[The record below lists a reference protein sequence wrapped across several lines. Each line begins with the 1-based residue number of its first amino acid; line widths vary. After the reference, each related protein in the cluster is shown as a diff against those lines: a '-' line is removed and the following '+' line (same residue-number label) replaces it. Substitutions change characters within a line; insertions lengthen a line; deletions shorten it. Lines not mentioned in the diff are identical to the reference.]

1 MRYLRPACVAL
12 LLALAQTSSYLVNSP
27 AAVSPDI
34 VISQVY
40 GGGGNAGATLTH
52 DFIELYNR
60 GPVAVAVDGWSVQY
74 GSSTGVVGNGQN
86 FITPLA
92 GTIEAGGYL
101 LVQEAPGAGGTQAL
115 PTPDVTDDS
124 PIAMAAGSGK
134 VALVTRTQ
142 GLNCAT
148 ESACASQA
156 AFIRDVVGY
165 GSAATYAEGGAPTAT
180 LTNTTAALRK
190 GNGAQDTDNN
200 AADFVAGAPNPR
212 SAGGATPR
220 LTMADVAVS
229 EGDTSNPIAT
239 FVVQLNKPAGLGG
252 VAFSIR
258 TEDGTAT
265 AADLDYV
272 PLGPADGF
280 IPAGAASQSFTV
292 TINAD
297 LKPEPDETFI
307 VNVGNVTGTVI
318 VADGQATGT
327 IGNDDVPALAIHE
340 IQGAVDR
347 SPRTGEIVA
356 TTGIVT
362 GRKSNGFFLQAPD
375 TEIDDSAETSEAIFV
390 FTSQAPAM
398 VAVGDAV
405 RVSGRV
411 VEFRRTNDVLPH
423 TLTEIGAPV
432 SVTVLSTG
440 HALPAAVDASTIAVS
455 AANRVAQLEPYE
467 SMLVRASSLQVVAP
481 TNGFGELYGVL
492 AGRPRPFREPGIDVS
507 DTLPAGAPPGVA
519 RFDGNLERLMVDT
532 DESLNPAGVRRDA
545 VRLSTGGSIT
555 PVSGPLDYAFDEYR
569 VSLDS
574 GVPVTVTPGIARR
587 PLTAP
592 AAAELSIVSLNVLN
606 FWPDR
611 DDPNGAALFADRV
624 ERTAQTVVH
633 DLQTPEIL
641 GLIEMGDI
649 TGLRQL
655 RDAINALA
663 ATSYEAYLLESDDDT
678 ADDQDVGYL
687 VDLARVAV
695 TAAPY
700 QIGRGT
706 RFAFCNGSDV
716 VFDRPPFVLEAQFD
730 GMPVTVILNHLR
742 SLIDVNSMGPV
753 ATSFGCTEPT
763 TEGQRVR
770 AKRRLGAEALADAIE
785 ERAGQNLVVIGDMN
799 AFELNDGYG
808 DIIGTLEGSPA
819 PADTVVAPSD
829 DDWTHTLT
837 ALARLVP
844 AADRYSYVHEG
855 SAQVLDHILVNRAM
869 LDRVTGFGFARINAD
884 FPEIGRLSDHDA
896 AFARFAPVA
905 QLSTTTDLPPALVSG
920 SAFSFDLTVSNA
932 GPDRADSVIVTTMLP
947 PGVTFNSAVTPAGW
961 SCSAS
966 AAIVTCAA
974 AALDAQASAR
984 LVIHATAACDLGD
997 GATLAV
1003 ATTASSPDDPDASNS
1018 GSSDSL
1024 AVSNPTPVISDAAV
1038 DQAVLW
1044 PVNHALRDVRVRYST
1059 SDNCGTP
1066 TVTLHVTSNEPV
1078 NGMGD
1083 GDTAPD
1089 WEVVGPNL
1097 VRLRAERAATGT
1109 GRIYTI
1115 AITATDSAGHT
1126 STRTVAV
1133 AVPHNR

>member
-1 MRYLRPACVAL
+1 MRYLRPACAAL
-12 LLALAQTSSYLVNSP
+12 FLALAQTSSYLVNSP
-27 AAVSPDI
+27 EAVSPDV

-60 GPVAVAVDGWSVQY
+60 GPVAVPVDGWSVQY
-74 GSSTGVVGNGQN
+74 GSSTGVIGNGQN
-86 FITPLA
+86 FITPLS
-92 GTIEAGGYL
+92 GTIAAGGYL

-115 PTPDVTDDS
+115 PTPDVTDDT
-124 PIAMAAGSGK
+124 PIAMAGGSGK

-148 ESACASQA
+148 ETACASQS
-156 AFIRDVVGY
+156 AFIRDLVGY
-165 GSAATYAEGGAPTAT
+165 GSAATYAEGTPTAT

-200 AADFVAGAPNPR
+200 AADFVTGAPNPR
-212 SAGGATPR
+212 TSGGGPPSLAI
-220 LTMADVAVS
+220 ADVAVS
-229 EGDTSNPIAT
+229 EGDTTNTTAT
-239 FVVQLNKPAGLGG
+239 FIVKLSKPAGLGG

-272 PLGPADGF
+272 ALGPVDGF
-280 IPAGAASQSFTV
+280 IPAGEASQSFTV

-297 LKPEPDETFI
+297 LKTEPDETFF
-307 VNVGNVTGTVI
+307 VSVASVTGTV
-318 VADGQATGT
+318 VVSDGRATGT
-327 IGNDDVPALAIHE
+327 IRNDDVPVVAIHE
-340 IQGAVDR
+340 IQGTIDR
-347 SPRTGEIVA
+347 SEMTGQIVA

-375 TEIDDSAETSEAIFV
+375 SEVDESAETSEGIFV
-390 FTSQAPAM
+390 FTSQAPSM

-411 VEFRRTNDVLPH
+411 VEFRRAADARLH
-423 TLTEIGAPV
+423 TLTEIGAPL
-432 SVTVLSTG
+432 SVTVLSSG
-440 HALPAAVDASTIAVS
+440 HALPAAIDASTFAVTAPS
-455 AANRVAQLEPYE
+455 RVAQLEPYE

-492 AGRPRPFREPGIDVS
+492 PGRPRPFREPGIDVS
-507 DTLPAGAPPGVA
+507 DTLPAGAPPGIV
-519 RFDGNLERLMVDT
+519 RFDGNLERLMVDS
-532 DESLNPAGVRRDA
+532 DESLTPAGARRDA

-555 PVSGPLDYAFDEYR
+555 PVFGPLDYAFDEYR

-574 GVPVTVTPGIARR
+574 GVAVTVTPGIARR

-592 AAAELSIVSLNVLN
+592 AGPELSIVSLNVLN

-611 DDPNGAALFADRV
+611 ADPNGDALFADRV
-624 ERTAQTVVH
+624 HRTAQTVVH
-633 DLQTPEIL
+633 DLRTPEIL

-663 ATSYEAYLLESDDDT
+663 GTSYEAYLLESDDDT

-687 VDLARVAV
+687 VDLSRVIV

-706 RFAFCNGSDV
+706 RFDFCAGSDV

-742 SLIDVNSMGPV
+742 SLIEVNSMDSV
-753 ATSFGCTEPT
+753 AASFGCTELT

-770 AKRRLGAEALADAIE
+770 AKRREGAEALADAIQA
-785 ERAGQNLVVIGDMN
+785 RAGQNLVVIGDMN

-819 PADTVVAPSD
+819 PANTVVEPSD
-829 DDWTHTLT
+829 DDWSHTLT
-837 ALARLVP
+837 TLARLVP

-855 SAQVLDHILVNRAM
+855 NAQVLDHILVNQAM

-884 FPEIGRLSDHDA
+884 FPEAERLSDHDA

-905 QLSTTTDLPPALVSG
+905 QLSTTTDLPATLVSG
-920 SAFSFDLTVSNA
+920 SAFSFDVTVSNA
-932 GPDRADSVIVTTMLP
+932 GPDRADSVVVTATLP
-947 PGVTFNSAVTPAGW
+947 PGVTFNSASTPAGW
-961 SCSAS
+961 TCAAS
-966 AAIVTCAA
+966 AATVTCTA
-974 AALDAQASAR
+974 AALDATVPAR
-984 LVIHATAACDLGD
+984 LVIHAAAACNLAD

-1003 ATTASSPDDPDASNS
+1003 TTTASSPDDPGQGNN
-1018 GSSDSL
+1018 GSSD
-1024 AVSNPTPVISDAAV
+1024 AVVVSNPAPVISNVAV
-1038 DQAVLW
+1038 DQALLW
-1044 PVNHALRDVRVRYST
+1044 PANHMMRDVRVSYST

-1066 TVTLHVTSNEPV
+1066 TVTLKVTSNELV
-1078 NGMGD
+1078 NGLGD
-1083 GDTAPD
+1083 GDAAPD
-1089 WEVVGPNL
+1089 WEVVDPNL
-1097 VRLRAERAATGT
+1097 VRLRAERAGTGT

-1115 AITATDSAGHT
+1115 AITATDSAGNT
-1126 STRTVAV
+1126 STRTVTV
-1133 AVPHNR
+1133 AVPLSR